1 MAIEQRRRDLH
12 FNTNATSPKLC
23 RIVLLP
29 ALRMSDGAH
38 RDPHSCLMPALASV
52 CSERKYLETLEK
64 RVDICAL

>member
-29 ALRMSDGAH
+29 ALHISDGAH
-38 RDPHSCLMPALASV
+38 RDSRSTTNARAGSV
-52 CSERKYLETLEK
+52 GWGRKQLETLEK
-64 RVDICAL
+64 RVDICSL